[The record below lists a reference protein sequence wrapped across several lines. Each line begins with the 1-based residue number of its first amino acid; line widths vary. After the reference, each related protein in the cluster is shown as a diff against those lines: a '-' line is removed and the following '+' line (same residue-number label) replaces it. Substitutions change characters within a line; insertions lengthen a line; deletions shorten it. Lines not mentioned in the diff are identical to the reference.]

1 MTGRRLRNIFA
12 AKYLPI
18 LQRISGLEITEDF
31 TETKPSEDSYT
42 QKDYTFKIVLP
53 SGRNYL
59 VVFRDLVW
67 SDGTVQSWHLTFNWW
82 LVPQH
87 PSQEDWRR
95 FYGILNK
102 LVSRILAIMVA
113 HSIHDAIHSNE
124 NVILPNGVSVEF
136 KFTLSKIHLRY
147 MSEEN
152 RLIDV
157 PLDIPKEGDIIE
169 ALTETMGLFLL

>member
-1 MTGRRLRNIFA
+1 
-12 AKYLPI
+12 
-18 LQRISGLEITEDF
+18 
-31 TETKPSEDSYT
+31 
-42 QKDYTFKIVLP
+42 
-53 SGRNYL
+53 
-59 VVFRDLVW
+59 
-67 SDGTVQSWHLTFNWW
+67 
-82 LVPQH
+82 
-87 PSQEDWRR
+87 
-95 FYGILNK
+95 
-102 LVSRILAIMVA
+102 MVA